1 MTPKKAVVVVK
12 KPMTKKVK
20 IILKQ
25 QPKVKKQR
33 KPSSKEQELIAQG
46 LKHYSFVQNIEM
58 FQKWADFWISKGVK
72 PNDRL
77 KSMILADLRMID
89 EEERLKKY
97 GIYSM

>member
-33 KPSSKEQELIAQG
+33 KPSSKEQELITQG
-46 LKHYSFVQNIEM
+46 FKHYSFVQNIEM